1 MWKSLFIRSNI
12 HKLERGVPKMRMV
25 DLIEKKRDG
34 KTLTTEEVNFVIQ
47 GFTDGS
53 VPDYQMSAFAMA
65 VFLKGMT
72 EKEYSDLTMAMVN
85 SGDTIDLSNIEGI
98 KVDKHSTGGVG
109 DTTTLVLGP
118 LVASLDIPVAKMSGR
133 GLGHTGGTIDKLE
146 AVKGF
151 HVELTE
157 EEFTKQVNDIKLAV
171 IGQTGDLTP
180 ADKKLY
186 ALRDVTATVNSI
198 PLISSSI
205 MSKKIAAGADAIVL
219 DVKTGAGAFMKDID
233 DARDLAKA
241 MVKIGNNVGR
251 QTVAVI
257 SDMSQP
263 LGFAIGNA
271 LEVKEA
277 IDTLRGEGPKDL
289 EELCL
294 VLGSQMVVLAKKAE
308 TLEEARAKL
317 LENMKNGKA
326 LEVFKA
332 FLVAQ
337 GGDGSIVDD
346 PSKLPQAKYVKEVV
360 AEKDGYVSQI
370 VADAVGTAAMKLGA
384 GRATKESVID
394 LAVGLMLNKKV
405 GEAVKK
411 GDSLVTVYSSTE
423 DISEV
428 EKDLLENIK
437 ISSEKVE
444 EPTLVYDLIME
455 A

>member
-1 MWKSLFIRSNI
+1 
-12 HKLERGVPKMRMV
+12 MRMV

-34 KTLTTEEVNFVIQ
+34 KTLTTEEVNFVIK

-72 EKEYSDLTMAMVN
+72 EKEYSDLTMAMVH

-146 AVKGF
+146 AVEGF

-157 EEFTKQVNDIKLAV
+157 EEFMKQVNDIKLAV

-277 IDTLRGEGPKDL
+277 IDTLKGEGPKDL

-337 GGDGSIVDD
+337 GGDGSVVDD
-346 PSKLPQAKYVKEVV
+346 PSKLPQAKYVQEVV
-360 AEKDGYVSQI
+360 AKQDGYVSQI

-411 GDSLVTVYSSTE
+411 GESLVTVYSSTE

-437 ISSEKVE
+437 ISTEKVE
-444 EPTLVYDLIME
+444 EPTS
-455 A
+455 ANSC